1 MTKTISEMRMELDMK
16 RDAELDAAGVTLPP
30 FPQVPEGW
38 ELDCTQQEARR
49 YGHWVIRK
57 VGEKGSYSKKRIGE
71 TEFRSNAGWTRKSFV
86 DAWGNVRESYSVD
99 SYAPDRFPILA
110 GEWTMENP
118 PPSYAD
124 CVMTKL
130 PKRFATKPWSKF
142 DDQGDRAKIKYVCK
156 AWVSSVYSDQSNSL
170 WLTGQPGRGKTQIAY
185 WMVLE
190 LAENEIPCE
199 VHCLPDLV
207 SELRGTYSAGN
218 RDRQDFERLLRRLET
233 CKALFLDD
241 VGAEGFSGKDKGDDI
256 RQMVFRIV
264 NARWENELP
273 TLVTSNATPEQLG
286 AMGMDGRIVSR
297 FSSYFSVHVNG
308 PDFRGAR

>member
-1 MTKTISEMRMELDMK
+1 MTKTITEMRIEMERN
-16 RDAELDAAGVTLPP
+16 RDAELDAAGVTMPP
-30 FPQVPEGW
+30 FPQVPDGW
-38 ELDCTQQEARR
+38 ELDCSQEEARR
-49 YGHWVIRK
+49 IGHWMIKPIGYKGFSSRRK
-57 VGEKGSYSKKRIGE
+57 LGE
-71 TEFRSNAGWTRKSFV
+71 TEFRSKAGWTRHSFP
-86 DAWGNVRESYSVD
+86 DAWGNPKQTYSTSGCNFD
-99 SYAPDRFPILA
+99 LYPMLK
-110 GEWTMENP
+110 GEWTQENP
-118 PPSYAD
+118 PPSYAE
-124 CVMTKL
+124 CIRSRL
-130 PKRFATKPWSKF
+130 PKRFASKPWDGF
-142 DDQGDRAKIKYVCK
+142 DMTGDRAKVRAACK
-156 AWVSSVYSDQSNSL
+156 AWVSSVVNGDNNSL

-185 WMVLE
+185 WMVLD
-190 LAENEIPCE
+190 LAEHEIACE

-207 SELRGTYSAGN
+207 SELRGTYSAAN
-218 RDRQDFERLLRRLET
+218 RDRQDFEFLLKRLES